1 MQEGPAKDLS
11 FRLRFANYRSNGAY
25 SGYSSDVYDTRLIVE
40 YPLSIL

>member
-11 FRLRFANYRSNGAY
+11 FRLRSAVYRVNNAY
-25 SGYSSDVYDTRLIVE
+25 SGYQSDNNDVRIIVE